1 LRWLLRLVSLAVVLS
16 VATVAVAGWIA
27 SRSIPDYE
35 ADWTVDGISAP
46 VEIVRNTSAVPHIFG
61 ETDADVFFGLGM
73 AHAQDRLWQMLMLR
87 RTAQGRLS
95 ELFGP
100 ATAQIDD
107 LLRRL
112 DLDRY
117 ANASVAALEPETL
130 AALEAYADGVN
141 AWIGI
146 VGDEALGRGAP
157 ELLAVRARDRAMA
170 PGGFGGRDALSW
182 RCS

>member
-1 LRWLLRLVSLAVVLS
+1 MSVLLRWLFRLVSLAVVLS

-35 ADWTVDGISAP
+35 ADWTVDGITAP

-61 ETDADVFFGLGM
+61 ETDADVFFGLGI

-112 DLDRY
+112 DLDGY
-117 ANASVAALEPETL
+117 ATC
-130 AALEAYADGVN
+130 
-141 AWIGI
+141 
-146 VGDEALGRGAP
+146 LGRRAG
-157 ELLAVRARDRAMA
+157 ARDAGRA
-170 PGGFGGRDALSW
+170 GGLCGWRQRVDRHRRRGGAGPW
-182 RCS
+182 RAGACCCSSPRSRRGGPRIPWPSRW

>member
-1 LRWLLRLVSLAVVLS
+1 MTVFFRWLLRLVTLAVVLC
-16 VATVAVAGWIA
+16 VAAVTIGFWIA

-61 ETDADVFFGLGM
+61 ATDADVFFGLGF

-87 RTAQGRLS
+87 RTAEGRLS

-112 DLDRY
+112 DLDGY
-117 ANASVAALEPETL
+117 ATPPSPRWSPRRWRRWRPMRTAST
-130 AALEAYADGVN
+130 
-141 AWIGI
+141 
-146 VGDEALGRGAP
+146 RGSASWDRRRW
-157 ELLAVRARDRAMA
+157 AGARRSCCCSS
-170 PGGFGGRDALSW
+170 PRSHRGGRPIPW
-182 RCS
+182 P